1 MISPLVGFVKVYW
14 LQIVFLIVL
23 GYLVGSINFGII
35 VTKAL
40 KNNLDIRTVGSKN
53 AGFTNVY
60 RIAGAKA
67 AFLTMIGDIGKGI
80 IVCLIGEHVFYN
92 LAYPGVVPY
101 CISRYGIFIA
111 GIFCMI
117 GHVYP
122 CYFNFKGGKAILCT
136 LAMLLVADYRIALIL
151 LTIFLIVFF
160 ITKIVSLASII
171 GIACYPVVNLFVTFF
186 YDYLT
191 CGKQITIEYVAIST
205 TVAIFVAIFVIYKHS
220 SNIHRLINRT
230 EYKINK
236 KDLI

>member
-1 MISPLVGFVKVYW
+1 MVSPLVGFVKVYW
-14 LQIVFLIVL
+14 LQIVFLAVL

-35 VTKAL
+35 VTRIL
-40 KNNLDIRTVGSKN
+40 KNLDIRAVGSKN

-60 RIAGAKA
+60 RVAGIKA
-67 AFLTMIGDIGKGI
+67 AALTMIGDVGKGL
-80 IVCLIGEHVFYN
+80 IVCLIGEHVFYS
-92 LAYPGVVPY
+92 LPYPGVVPY

-151 LTIFLIVFF
+151 LTIFLIVLFAS
-160 ITKIVSLASII
+160 KIVSLASIV
-171 GIACYPVVNLFVTFF
+171 GIACYPVVNLLVTFL
-186 YDYLT
+186 YDYLI

-205 TVAIFVAIFVIYKHS
+205 TVAIFVSIFVIYKHS
-220 SNIHRLINRT
+220 SNIHRLMNKT
-230 EYKINK
+230 ESKI
-236 KDLI
+236 IR

>member
-1 MISPLVGFVKVYW
+1 MVSPLVGFVKVYW
-14 LQIVFLIVL
+14 LQIVFLAVL

-35 VTKAL
+35 VTRTL
-40 KNNLDIRTVGSKN
+40 KNLDIRAVGSKN

-60 RIAGAKA
+60 RVAGPKA
-67 AFLTMIGDIGKGI
+67 AVLTMIGDVGKGLM
-80 IVCLIGEHVFYN
+80 VCLIGEHIFYN
-92 LAYPGVVPY
+92 LPYPGVVPY

-151 LTIFLIVFF
+151 LTIFLIVLFAS
-160 ITKIVSLASII
+160 KIVSLASII
-171 GIACYPVVNLFVTFF
+171 GIACYPIVNLFVTFL
-186 YDYLT
+186 YDYLM

-205 TVAIFVAIFVIYKHS
+205 TVAIFVSIFVIYKHS
-220 SNIHRLINRT
+220 SNIHRLINKT
-230 EYKINK
+230 ESKIIK
-236 KDLI
+236 